1 MRRSRLRAGLLVV
14 VAISLVG
21 IGYQVWRNVA
31 ERAPRTLEELGVQL
45 LPQVAQHIRNFRR
58 VKVKGGRMEWE
69 ITATDGQYYQ
79 ERNEVVVRDPEVN
92 FYEQDGRRRGRLTGS
107 EGRLVL
113 HENGKEIDSLTLT
126 GSVAVWIDDLELRT
140 DEATYDKASDRIS
153 APGAVTIVGNEIDVR
168 GIGMEVD
175 VAPQRIR
182 LLDDVRTVLRNE
194 PKAKGTDA
202 KTS

>member
-31 ERAPRTLEELGVQL
+31 ERAPRSLEELGVKL

-69 ITATDGQYYQ
+69 ITASDGQYYE

-113 HENGKEIDSLTLT
+113 HEEGKEIDSVILT
-126 GSVAVWIDDLELRT
+126 GSVVVWIDDLELRT
-140 DEATYDKASDRIS
+140 DEATYDRASDRIS
-153 APGAVTIVGNEIDVR
+153 APGPVSIVGREIDVH
-168 GIGMEVD
+168 GVGMEVD

-182 LLDDVRTVLRNE
+182 LLDDVRTVLRN
-194 PKAKGTDA
+194 DA
-202 KTS
+202 KVS

>member
-31 ERAPRTLEELGVQL
+31 ERAPRSLEELGVQL

-69 ITATDGQYYQ
+69 ITASDGQYFE
-79 ERNEVVVRDPEVN
+79 ERNEVVVRDPEVS
-92 FYEQDGRRRGRLTGS
+92 FYEEDGRRRGRLTGA

-113 HENGKEIDSLTLT
+113 HEQGKEIDSLVLT
-126 GSVAVWIDDLELRT
+126 GDVVVWIDELELRT
-140 DEATYDKASDRIS
+140 GEATYDRASDRIS
-153 APGAVTIVGNEIDVR
+153 APGAVSITGRELDVH
-168 GIGMEVD
+168 GVGMEVD
-175 VAPQRIR
+175 VEPQRIR
-182 LLDDVRTVLRNE
+182 LLDQVRTVLRS
-194 PKAKGTDA
+194 DA
-202 KTS
+202 KAS

>member
-31 ERAPRTLEELGVQL
+31 ERAPRSLAELGVQL

-69 ITATDGQYYQ
+69 ITASDAQYYQ
-79 ERNEVVVRDPEVN
+79 ARNEVVVRDPEVN
-92 FYEQDGRRRGRLTGS
+92 FYEHDGRRRGRLTGS

-113 HENGKEIDSLTLT
+113 HEQGKEIDSLTLT
-126 GSVAVWIDDLELRT
+126 GSVVVWIEDLELHT
-140 DEATYDKASDRIS
+140 DEATYDRASDRIT
-153 APGAVTIVGNEIDVR
+153 APGPVSIVGKEIDVH
-168 GIGMEVD
+168 GVGMEVD

-182 LLDDVRTVLRNE
+182 LLDDVRTVLKNE
-194 PKAKGTDA
+194 AKGSDA
-202 KTS
+202 KAS